1 MCAFSEV
8 KDDVNKD
15 DVVELV
21 NCCLAFVEDMDECI
35 QKIKGNAVDSR
46 YFVGL
51 GNLGLRCKRNMLNLC
66 MHVHLFA
73 IAIETSG
80 DFCN

>member
-21 NCCLAFVEDMDECI
+21 NCCLAFIEDMDGWI
-35 QKIKGNAVDSR
+35 QKIKGNAVESR

-51 GNLGLRCKRNMLNLC
+51 GNLGLRCKRNMPYAC
-66 MHVHLFA
+66 MYTFL
-73 IAIETSG
+73 
-80 DFCN
+80 